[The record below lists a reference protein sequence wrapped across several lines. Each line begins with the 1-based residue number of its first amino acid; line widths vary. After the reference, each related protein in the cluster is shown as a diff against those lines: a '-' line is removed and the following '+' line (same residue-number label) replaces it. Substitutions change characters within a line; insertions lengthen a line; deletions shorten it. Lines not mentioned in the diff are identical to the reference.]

1 MNALWQHFWQQRSPQ
16 EQRTLSLAAAALLLM
31 LGYQFLWSPI
41 QQAAR
46 NAETR
51 LQEAQAL
58 AAFTA
63 QARHTLTGTRPSAA
77 TANPAQIR
85 GAPLVWLGQQA
96 KTAGIADHLKDQ
108 QITPDGIQLSFDGV
122 NFDAFIRW
130 LGSVHAAGFRVLRS
144 DIHPSGAGLAHL
156 RLTLSAPD
164 AS

>member
-1 MNALWQHFWQQRSPQ
+1 MNALWKHFWQQRSPQ

-41 QQAAR
+41 QQAAHS
-46 NAETR
+46 AQAR
-51 LQEAQAL
+51 LQETQAL

-63 QARHTLTGTRPSAA
+63 QARQTLTGARPASV
-77 TANPAQIR
+77 TANPAQIS

-96 KTAGIADHLKDQ
+96 KTAGIADTLKDQ
-108 QITPDGIQLSFDGV
+108 QITADGIQLRFDGV

-130 LGSVHAAGFRVLRS
+130 LGTVNAAGFRVVRS
-144 DIHPSGAGLAHL
+144 NIHPSGEGFAQLS
-156 RLTLSAPD
+156 LTLAAPE